1 MKDAKFRAHLSEKGV
16 DESND
21 PYDEDTDDEIE
32 KVREA
37 EKERER
43 LQEELKSLQEQLK
56 VKETK
61 PVVKR
66 EDPDDPYGQD
76 TDDDIENVKTSSS
89 EEKAKKRRSKE
100 RNGQTSSH
108 QNKVPQSRKLSQG
121 YVQDV
126 WQHFRV
132 TKLQTSRFFASTKSG
147 LNVLPAAQRLGY
159 LEVITFSFFSG
170 L

>member
-1 MKDAKFRAHLSEKGV
+1 M
-16 DESND
+16 DEFND

-61 PVVKR
+61 PVVKK

-76 TDDDIENVKTSSS
+76 TDDEIENVKKSSS
-89 EEKAKKRRSKE
+89 EEKAKMRRSKE
-100 RNGQTSSH
+100 RNGQTSSQ

-132 TKLQTSRFFASTKSG
+132 TKLHTAISSG
-147 LNVLPAAQRLGY
+147 AEQNDRLHGSDINHS
-159 LEVITFSFFSG
+159 EAEITLINFPLCNNF
-170 L
+170 